1 MHVYDPMS
9 SLGRTV
15 WRFLLRRAAGYAA
28 HDLSDEIGAN
38 SCPCT
43 FHWLWY
49 LLGQPRFSKWLH
61 RELVLRLRRP
71 ERARSARALAADAA
85 RKKLDAPS
93 AAATPPP
100 GPGRARTAEQA
111 TARAPETDADSG
123 PTRSHRGRP
132 VSAVDARTVVGA
144 ARRAAGAAERRG
156 AAAAARGLQRRGP
169 ARPSRGRAR
178 AAVTRRVA
186 CVRSAR
192 SAHGPKTLALRARAR
207 GKKRRA
213 GGVLG
218 RRRRPRENCV
228 RKGVLSPFLDSGF
241 TPAPVRREPRPR
253 GAVQKS
259 R

>member
-1 MHVYDPMS
+1 M
-9 SLGRTV
+9 
-15 WRFLLRRAAGYAA
+15 
-28 HDLSDEIGAN
+28 
-38 SCPCT
+38 
-43 FHWLWY
+43 
-49 LLGQPRFSKWLH
+49 
-61 RELVLRLRRP
+61 LRLRRP

-169 ARPSRGRAR
+169 ARPSRGRAW

-192 SAHGPKTLALRARAR
+192 SAHGPKTLALRARGARAR

-213 GGVLG
+213 GVLG
-218 RRRRPRENCV
+218 RRRRPRRETASV
-228 RKGVLSPFLDSGF
+228 KGGRCPLLGPIGFLWHSIQYGGLGSLQ
-241 TPAPVRREPRPR
+241 V
-253 GAVQKS
+253 
-259 R
+259 

>member
-1 MHVYDPMS
+1 MYGVE
-9 SLGRTV
+9 
-15 WRFLLRRAAGYAA
+15 YA
-28 HDLSDEIGAN
+28 
-38 SCPCT
+38 
-43 FHWLWY
+43 
-49 LLGQPRFSKWLH
+49 PRIFIF
-61 RELVLRLRRP
+61 R
-71 ERARSARALAADAA
+71 ADARPAGAGPGTHPKKTGGGTLATPTRTRPKREGA
-85 RKKLDAPS
+85 RGGRGAEKVDSPS

-241 TPAPVRREPRPR
+241 TPAPLRREPRPR

>member
-1 MHVYDPMS
+1 MEPTSRAASRVRRGIRSPNFYFPS
-9 SLGRTV
+9 
-15 WRFLLRRAAGYAA
+15 RRAPGGRRTGDPSKKTGGGTLATPTRTRPKR
-28 HDLSDEIGAN
+28 EGARGGRGAEKVD
-38 SCPCT
+38 S
-43 FHWLWY
+43 
-49 LLGQPRFSKWLH
+49 
-61 RELVLRLRRP
+61 
-71 ERARSARALAADAA
+71 
-85 RKKLDAPS
+85 PS

-144 ARRAAGAAERRG
+144 ARREGGAADRRG
-156 AAAAARGLQRRGP
+156 AAPAARGLQRRGP

>member
-1 MHVYDPMS
+1 MISATKWLP
-9 SLGRTV
+9 
-15 WRFLLRRAAGYAA
+15 LRIPLALVPSRAASIQQVASSRTSAA
-28 HDLSDEIGAN
+28 IAPARTRPKREGAR
-38 SCPCT
+38 
-43 FHWLWY
+43 
-49 LLGQPRFSKWLH
+49 GGRGA
-61 RELVLRLRRP
+61 E
-71 ERARSARALAADAA
+71 
-85 RKKLDAPS
+85 KLDAPS

-144 ARRAAGAAERRG
+144 ARREGGAADRRG
-156 AAAAARGLQRRGP
+156 AAPAARGLQRRGP

>member
-1 MHVYDPMS
+1 MISATKWLP
-9 SLGRTV
+9 
-15 WRFLLRRAAGYAA
+15 LRIPLALVPSRAASIQQVASSRTSAA
-28 HDLSDEIGAN
+28 IAPARTRPKREGARGGRGAEKVD
-38 SCPCT
+38 S
-43 FHWLWY
+43 
-49 LLGQPRFSKWLH
+49 
-61 RELVLRLRRP
+61 
-71 ERARSARALAADAA
+71 
-85 RKKLDAPS
+85 PS

>member
-1 MHVYDPMS
+1 MEPTSRAASRVRRGIRSPNFYFPS
-9 SLGRTV
+9 
-15 WRFLLRRAAGYAA
+15 RRAPGGRRTGDPSKKTGGGTLATPTRTRPKR
-28 HDLSDEIGAN
+28 EGAR
-38 SCPCT
+38 
-43 FHWLWY
+43 
-49 LLGQPRFSKWLH
+49 GGRGA
-61 RELVLRLRRP
+61 E
-71 ERARSARALAADAA
+71 
-85 RKKLDAPS
+85 KLDAPS
-93 AAATPPP
+93 AAATPQP
-100 GPGRARTAEQA
+100 GPGRARTAELA
-111 TARAPETDADSG
+111 TARAPATDADSG

-144 ARRAAGAAERRG
+144 ARREGGAADRRG
-156 AAAAARGLQRRGP
+156 AAPAARGLQRRGP

>member
-100 GPGRARTAEQA
+100 GPGRVRTAELA
-111 TARAPETDADSG
+111 IARAPATDAGSARRG
-123 PTRSHRGRP
+123 PTMAGP
-132 VSAVDARTVVGA
+132 VSPVDARGIVG
-144 ARRAAGAAERRG
+144 
-156 AAAAARGLQRRGP
+156 P
-169 ARPSRGRAR
+169 PDAR
-178 AAVTRRVA
+178 AARESDAAPNLWRAASRGAGRCDRAADALGRPSHGASRALAGLGALT
-186 CVRSAR
+186 
-192 SAHGPKTLALRARAR
+192 GPKR
-207 GKKRRA
+207 
-213 GGVLG
+213 
-218 RRRRPRENCV
+218 
-228 RKGVLSPFLDSGF
+228 
-241 TPAPVRREPRPR
+241 
-253 GAVQKS
+253 
-259 R
+259 

>member
-1 MHVYDPMS
+1 MEPTSRAASRVRRGIRSPNFYFPS
-9 SLGRTV
+9 
-15 WRFLLRRAAGYAA
+15 RRAPGGRRTGDPSKKTGGGTLATPTRTRPKR
-28 HDLSDEIGAN
+28 EGARGGRGAEKVD
-38 SCPCT
+38 S
-43 FHWLWY
+43 
-49 LLGQPRFSKWLH
+49 
-61 RELVLRLRRP
+61 
-71 ERARSARALAADAA
+71 
-85 RKKLDAPS
+85 PS

-100 GPGRARTAEQA
+100 GPGRARTAELA
-111 TARAPETDADSG
+111 TARRPRPM
-123 PTRSHRGRP
+123 PTPARRDRTAAGP

-144 ARRAAGAAERRG
+144 ARREGGAADRRG
-156 AAAAARGLQRRGP
+156 AAPAARGLQRRGP

>member
-1 MHVYDPMS
+1 M
-9 SLGRTV
+9 
-15 WRFLLRRAAGYAA
+15 
-28 HDLSDEIGAN
+28 
-38 SCPCT
+38 
-43 FHWLWY
+43 
-49 LLGQPRFSKWLH
+49 
-61 RELVLRLRRP
+61 LRLRRP

-144 ARRAAGAAERRG
+144 ARREGGAADRRG
-156 AAAAARGLQRRGP
+156 AAPAARGLQRRGP

-228 RKGVLSPFLDSGF
+228 RKGVRLPFWTRVLRRRPCGANPGPGEQCKN
-241 TPAPVRREPRPR
+241 PA
-253 GAVQKS
+253 KN
-259 R
+259 

>member
-1 MHVYDPMS
+1 M
-9 SLGRTV
+9 
-15 WRFLLRRAAGYAA
+15 
-28 HDLSDEIGAN
+28 
-38 SCPCT
+38 
-43 FHWLWY
+43 
-49 LLGQPRFSKWLH
+49 
-61 RELVLRLRRP
+61 LRLRRP

-132 VSAVDARTVVGA
+132 VSAVDARTVVGP
-144 ARRAAGAAERRG
+144 ARREGGAADRRG
-156 AAAAARGLQRRGP
+156 AAPAARGLQRRGP

>member
-144 ARRAAGAAERRG
+144 ARREGGAADRRG
-156 AAAAARGLQRRGP
+156 AAPAARGLQRRGP